1 MKTKKEELLTEFK
14 RNKGI
19 LRFSAMLKAGFH
31 RLEIKSL
38 VASGEIEKI
47 GRGIYHL
54 KNGHSLSNPD
64 LVTVALQ
71 ASKGVICL
79 ISALSYHNATDEVP
93 HSVYVA
99 IPRGLRGNKID
110 YPPVQYFRYAPKV
123 WESGIET
130 HTIDGHRVKIYSLAK
145 TVADCFK
152 YRNKI
157 GLDVARQALKIAV
170 TEKKTK
176 PAEIMHFAQLC
187 RVDKVIR
194 PYVESLL

>member
-1 MKTKKEELLTEFK
+1 MKTRKDELVQLFKK
-14 RNKGI
+14 NKGI
-19 LRFSAMLKAGFH
+19 LRFTQALESGFLRKHLKA
-31 RLEIKSL
+31 LL
-38 VASGEIEKI
+38 DAGEIEKI
-47 GRGIYHL
+47 GRGIYRL
-54 KNGHSLSNPD
+54 KSGPSLSNPD

-71 ASKGVICL
+71 APKAVICL
-79 ISALSYHNATDEVP
+79 ISALYYHQATDEVP

-99 IPRGLRGNKID
+99 IPRGLRANKID

-130 HTIDGHRVKIYSLAK
+130 HTIDRHPVKIYSLAK

-176 PAEIMHFAQLC
+176 PTEIMRFAEIC
-187 RVDKVIR
+187 RVDKIIR